1 MKVILLEKVP
11 GLGDI
16 DTIKDVAD
24 GYAKNFLFPRHLAVL
39 ASPKALADLKSAQH
53 RKEKEAEMDLRVMQ
67 SLASRLDGLVLTL
80 TEKTNEAGFLY
91 AAVGPQKIA
100 DILEAQG
107 FNITKNQVMTKPLKE
122 TGEFP
127 VVVKFRHG
135 LEAKLSVIINPIGK
149 KEETSLCPVEKF

>member
-1 MKVILLEKVP
+1 MKVILLEKVL

-16 DTIKDVAD
+16 DAIKDVAE

-53 RKEKEAEMDLRVMQ
+53 RKEKEAETDLREMQ
-67 SLASRLDGLVLTL
+67 SLASRLDGLALTL

-91 AAVGPQKIA
+91 ASVGPQKIA
-100 DILEAQG
+100 DTLAGQG
-107 FNITKNQVMTKPLKE
+107 FNISKNQVLMKPIKE

-127 VVVKFRHG
+127 VVVKLRHG
-135 LEAKLSVIINPIGK
+135 LEAKLSVIINPLSK
-149 KEETSLCPVEKF
+149 KEEAS